1 MQQTLYMLSLNK
13 KYDYFLGYALGGG
26 GAKGFAHI
34 GALQYLNET
43 GLKPEVICGTS
54 AGSLAGVLY
63 ADGYH
68 PQEIFELFKSREVKD
83 FLQFKMMRNGFF
95 RMDGLH
101 KFLKN
106 NLRAK
111 SFETLQMPFIA
122 VVTDWERAKTVYFS
136 QGNNL
141 VDSVVASCSVPIM
154 FEPVVIDGT
163 TYVDGGLFKNFP
175 VSVIR
180 QQCKYVI
187 GVNVTS
193 IIPAAED
200 NSIREISQ
208 RTFNMMSNAN
218 TLIDRKLCDILI
230 ETKNKHPFAIKNFSK
245 INIISEE
252 GYSAALEIMED
263 ESSKKILKRC
273 LRYNELNNK
282 VKQIINNK

>member
-1 MQQTLYMLSLNK
+1 MLSLNK

-34 GALQYLNET
+34 GALQYLDEQ
-43 GLKPEVICGTS
+43 GFKPEIICGTS

-63 ADGYH
+63 ADGYQ
-68 PQEIFELFKSREVKD
+68 PQEIFELFKKREVKD
-83 FLQFKMMRNGFF
+83 FLEFKLMKNAFF
-95 RMDGLH
+95 RTNGLH

-111 SFETLQMPFIA
+111 SFETLQLPFTA
-122 VVTDWERAKTVYFS
+122 VVTDWNRAKTVYFS

-141 VDSVVASCSVPIM
+141 VDSVVASCSVPVM
-154 FEPVVIDGT
+154 FEPVVIDGV

-180 QQCKYVI
+180 EQCKYVI

-193 IIPAAED
+193 IIPASD
-200 NSIREISQ
+200 GTGIREMSQ

-230 ETKNKHPFAIKNFSK
+230 ESKKRHPFAVKSFAK
-245 INIISEE
+245 INSISDE
-252 GYSAALEIMED
+252 GYSAALKVFEQD
-263 ESSKKILKRC
+263 SSQKILKRC
-273 LRYNELNNK
+273 LRYNELNKK